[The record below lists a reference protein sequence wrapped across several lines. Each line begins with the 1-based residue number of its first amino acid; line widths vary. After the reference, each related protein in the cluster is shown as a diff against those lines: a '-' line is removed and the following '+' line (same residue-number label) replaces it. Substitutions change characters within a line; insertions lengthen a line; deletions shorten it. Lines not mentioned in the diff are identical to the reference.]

1 MKKQSKKDKKEEKRE
16 AIQIA
21 LITIGMAYFAIRI
34 FVGLAFDI

>member
-1 MKKQSKKDKKEEKRE
+1 MKKQSKKDRRE

-21 LITIGMAYFAIRI
+21 LITICMAYFAIRI

>member
-1 MKKQSKKDKKEEKRE
+1 MKKQSKKDRME